1 MDYENLKIEYDG
13 KVAWLKISKPP
24 LNILDMKTMEEMS
37 NALRDIEKKDTV
49 VTVITSEGK
58 HFSAGAEIR
67 DHFPDKAPEMIEKFT
82 ELISTILNSE
92 KITIAVVKGVALGGG
107 FEVSLACDLVLAS
120 ESSKLGNP
128 EILLGHYPPVSLA
141 ILPQTIPAKLAFQI
155 VITGENLD
163 AKTAKEIGVV
173 NEVFPDDRFDEEV
186 REFIGKL
193 LEKSP
198 VALKLTKKAFKTSLA
213 LQFDERGRTINDIY
227 LLQLLKTEDAVE
239 GLKAFLEKRKPEWKG
254 R

>member
-1 MDYENLKIEYDG
+1 MSYENLKVEYDG

-24 LNILDMKTMEEMS
+24 LNILDVKTMEEMTK
-37 NALRDIEKKDTV
+37 ALREIEKGDAV
-49 VTVITSEGK
+49 VTVITAEGK
-58 HFSAGAEIR
+58 HFSAGAEIK

-82 ELISTILNSE
+82 ELIKAILNSE
-92 KITIAVVKGVALGGG
+92 KITVAAVRGVALGGG
-107 FEVSLACDLVLAS
+107 FEVALACDLVLAS

-141 ILPQTIPAKLAFQI
+141 VLPQIIPAKLAFQI
-155 VITGENLD
+155 VITGDNLD
-163 AKTAKEIGVV
+163 AKAAKEMGVV
-173 NEVFPDDRFDEEV
+173 NEVFPDDEFDEEV
-186 REFIGKL
+186 KKFVGKL

-198 VALKLTKKAFKTSLA
+198 IALKLTKKAFRTSLT
-213 LQFDERGRTINDIY
+213 LQFDEKSRTINDIY